1 MEHNGTHEQVPSP
14 DNSLIDY
21 QRSAAAPNGQSCA
34 AALELPS
41 VSI

>member
-21 QRSAAAPNGQSCA
+21 RRGVAGPNGRSRA
-34 AALELPS
+34 AELELRS
-41 VSI
+41 VSA